1 MANPSLV
8 QHAIDTLTD
17 QRLDTTAE
25 ERILDNADAGTS
37 FVGLA
42 GPKGATGAS
51 GVTGPTGAAGPTGPA
66 A

>member
-8 QHAIDTLTD
+8 NHAIDTLTD
-17 QRLDTTAE
+17 QRLDATAE

-37 FVGLA
+37 YTGTA
-42 GPKGATGAS
+42 GPKGPTGAS
-51 GVTGPTGAAGPTGPA
+51 GVTGPTGAAGATGPA